1 MTDLSD
7 KLEAAEAAQESGEGK
22 PRRTIVHLVEAQ
34 RDQIERALPNT
45 VSPDRLVRV
54 ALTTLRTTP
63 KLTQCTPESFL
74 GALMLSAQLGLEPGP
89 LGHAYFVPRW
99 NKHLKANEVTFLL
112 GYRGLIDLA
121 RRSDEIT
128 SIEARSVFDDDDF
141 DFEHGSESYLRHKPN
156 LRKRKG
162 SPWAYYGVAKFRG
175 GGHYF
180 EVLNRDDIEGR
191 RGRSAAKD
199 TGPWKTDYDA
209 MARKSVIRAMAP
221 YLPLTVHAAQAL
233 AQDETVHTSISRD
246 MLDEMPAL
254 GSGDE
259 STGGEGERDPQ
270 AEEADP
276 AVGEPEEAQAD
287 G

>member
-7 KLEAAEAAQESGEGK
+7 KLEAAEIAQDNGEAK
-22 PRRTIVHLVEAQ
+22 PRRNIAQLVEAQ
-34 RDQIERALPNT
+34 RDQVERALPNH

-63 KLTQCTPESFL
+63 KLAQCTPESFL

-99 NKHLKANEVTFLL
+99 NKHLRANEVTFLL

-128 SIEARSVFDDDDF
+128 AIEARSVFDDDEF
-141 DFEHGSESYLRHKPN
+141 EFEHGTDGHLRHRPN

-162 SPWAYYGVAKFRG
+162 SPWAYYGVAHFRG

-180 EVLNRDDIEGR
+180 EVLNRDDVDGR
-191 RGRSAAKD
+191 RSRSAAKD
-199 TGPWKTDYDA
+199 SGPWKTDYDA

-221 YLPLTVHAAQAL
+221 YLPLTIHAAQAL
-233 AQDETVHTSISRD
+233 AQDESVHTSISED
-246 MLDEMPAL
+246 MVDAVPAL
-254 GSGDE
+254 SSGDE
-259 STGGEGERDPQ
+259 SSGGGGDSDLS
-270 AEEADP
+270 EEAVP
-276 AVGEPEEAQAD
+276 ATDEPEPEEPTE
-287 G
+287 